1 MARSA
6 SATWVLMASFW
17 LVAALPAASG
27 TVTRGAAVQPDARLT
42 LDRAGAGAVTG
53 RGIVVT
59 TGIESHPAPGP
70 SFDFVLTIT
79 LPTNLAFVSSTP
91 GQPAAIPCEPAGQ
104 TVTCRGR
111 HLGGDITS
119 NVNLTVR
126 SAVPGTYVV
135 RGFLALQGETDADPT
150 NNSASLELS
159 VAAAPV
165 ETACV
170 VPRLRGMALARAR
183 RSITASGCRVGPI
196 STRHD
201 TRVRRGLV
209 VATRPAAGA
218 RLARGSRIAVV
229 VSRGSR

>member
-1 MARSA
+1 MGRSA
-6 SATWVLMASFW
+6 AAAFVLIASFW
-17 LVAALPAASG
+17 LVAAPPTASG

-42 LDRAGAGAVTG
+42 LDRGGAGPVTG

-79 LPTNLAFVSSTP
+79 LPPNLAFVSSTP
-91 GQPAAIPCEPAGQ
+91 GQPAAIPCVPAGQ

-111 HLGGDITS
+111 HLGGDISS

-126 SAVPGTYVV
+126 SEVPGTYIV
-135 RGFLALQGETDADPT
+135 GGSLALAGESDADPT
-150 NNSASLELS
+150 NNSASLEFS

-170 VPRLRGMALARAR
+170 VPRLRGRPLAQAR
-183 RSITASGCRVGPI
+183 RSITASGCRIGPI

-209 VATRPAAGA
+209 LASRPVAGA

-229 VSRGSR
+229 VSRGPR